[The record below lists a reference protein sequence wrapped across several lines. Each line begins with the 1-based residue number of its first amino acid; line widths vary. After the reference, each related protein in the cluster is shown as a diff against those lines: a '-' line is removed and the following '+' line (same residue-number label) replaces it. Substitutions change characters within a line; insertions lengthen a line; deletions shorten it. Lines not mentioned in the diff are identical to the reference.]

1 MNIHTTQLTQTCSI
15 GEHRTYCQ
23 KSVWIPAWITQSR
36 TSWGVWPHP
45 CQAAGNCQ
53 PLLSLS
59 LKPLTLVLQHHCY
72 LHQEV
77 TVGEV
82 GGIVVLRPY
91 VRHIHGNSLP
101 SIESP
106 CSVLCMEAGGAIWSA
121 LQVLRWQPPCH
132 HLPLPLAKW
141 QHWIHEAANGQCFPG
156 GFALRWHN
164 SHFLGD
170 LTPPGYWVDPDEIWI
185 PHSSEVKAMGSSQ
198 GGSIFQLKNPRE
210 MCSKLILSES
220 CGNEFVQR
228 RERFSNQECVNN
240 WPRHDQVSLK

>member
-106 CSVLCMEAGGAIWSA
+106 CSVFRMEAGGAIWSA
-121 LQVLRWQPPCH
+121 CRFWDDSHHVTIFLCLLPNGSTEYMRQPTDNAFQVALHSDGTTATSLGIWHHPATEWILTKSEFLTLLKWKLWDPP
-132 HLPLPLAKW
+132 KG
-141 QHWIHEAANGQCFPG
+141 EA
-156 GFALRWHN
+156 
-164 SHFLGD
+164 
-170 LTPPGYWVDPDEIWI
+170 
-185 PHSSEVKAMGSSQ
+185 SS
-198 GGSIFQLKNPRE
+198 N
-210 MCSKLILSES
+210 
-220 CGNEFVQR
+220 
-228 RERFSNQECVNN
+228 
-240 WPRHDQVSLK
+240 